1 MTDDL
6 TPPYATELGHRLRE
20 IRQQQ
25 GLSLHGVQA
34 KSGDRWK
41 AVVIGSYERGDRS
54 ITAHRLAELADF
66 YGVPMARLLP
76 GTDSEQDAPPVRRRL
91 MLDLQELQRRPLEE
105 ARPLIRYIATIQD
118 QRGDYNGRVLSIR
131 EDDVRSLCLLYD
143 TSPGGLFELLES
155 WNVVAN
161 HDGFGRHIA
170 AQREPLTQGSATTVD
185 LSSRG
190 ANRAVGWAG

>member
-1 MTDDL
+1 MSDDP

-54 ITAHRLAELADF
+54 ITAHRLAELASF
-66 YGVPMARLLP
+66 YGVPLARLLP
-76 GTDSEQDAPPVRRRL
+76 GAESEQDDPPVRRRL
-91 MLDLQELQRRPLEE
+91 MIDLQELQRRPLEE
-105 ARPLIRYIATIQD
+105 ARPLIRYVAAIQD

-131 EDDVRSLCLLYD
+131 QEDLRALAIIYDRSPSQLADQLVEWGVLGAD
-143 TSPGGLFELLES
+143 QTRMI
-155 WNVVAN
+155 
-161 HDGFGRHIA
+161 D
-170 AQREPLTQGSATTVD
+170 LT
-185 LSSRG
+185 
-190 ANRAVGWAG
+190 

>member
-1 MTDDL
+1 MSDDPA
-6 TPPYATELGHRLRE
+6 PPYATELGHRLRE

-54 ITAHRLAELADF
+54 ITAHRLAELASF
-66 YGVPMARLLP
+66 YGVPLARLLP
-76 GTDSEQDAPPVRRRL
+76 GAESEQDNPPVRRRL
-91 MLDLQELQRRPLEE
+91 MIDLQELQRRPLEE
-105 ARPLIRYIATIQD
+105 ARPLIRYVAAIQD

-155 WNVVAN
+155 WHVVASY
-161 HDGFGRHIA
+161 DGFGRHIA
-170 AQREPLTQGSATTVD
+170 AQREPQGQGVANTVD
-185 LSSRG
+185 LTTRG
-190 ANRAVGWAG
+190 NHAVGWAG

>member
-6 TPPYATELGHRLRE
+6 AAPYAAELGHRLRE

-25 GLSLHGVQA
+25 GLSLHGVQT

-76 GTDSEQDAPPVRRRL
+76 GAESGQNEPPVRRRL
-91 MLDLQELQRRPLEE
+91 MIDLQELHRRPLEQ
-105 ARPLIRYIATIQD
+105 ARPLIRYIAAIQD

-131 EDDVRSLCLLYD
+131 EDDIRSLCLLYD
-143 TSPGGLFELLES
+143 SSPGALFEMLES
-155 WNVVAN
+155 WNIVASY
-161 HDGFGRHIA
+161 DGFGRRVA
-170 AQREPLTQGSATTVD
+170 AQREPQDLPSRAAVD
-185 LSSRG
+185 INARG
-190 ANRAVGWAG
+190 TNHAVGFAG

>member
-1 MTDDL
+1 MSDDP

-54 ITAHRLAELADF
+54 ITAHRLAELASF
-66 YGVPMARLLP
+66 YGVPLARLLP
-76 GTDSEQDAPPVRRRL
+76 GAESEQDDPPVRRRL
-91 MLDLQELQRRPLEE
+91 MIDLQELQRRPLEE
-105 ARPLIRYIATIQD
+105 ARPLIRYVAAIQD

-155 WNVVAN
+155 WNVVASY
-161 HDGFGRHIA
+161 DGFGRHIA
-170 AQREPLTQGSATTVD
+170 AQREPQSQGVGNTVD
-185 LSSRG
+185 LTTRG
-190 ANRAVGWAG
+190 NHAVGWAG

>member
-1 MTDDL
+1 MPRSGARLGWHCSRFPAIFDPWRLQMTDDL

-76 GTDSEQDAPPVRRRL
+76 GTDSGQDAPPVRRRL
-91 MLDLQELQRRPLEE
+91 MLDL
-105 ARPLIRYIATIQD
+105 
-118 QRGDYNGRVLSIR
+118 
-131 EDDVRSLCLLYD
+131 
-143 TSPGGLFELLES
+143 
-155 WNVVAN
+155 
-161 HDGFGRHIA
+161 
-170 AQREPLTQGSATTVD
+170 
-185 LSSRG
+185 
-190 ANRAVGWAG
+190 